1 MALIKRSTKGTSLT
15 FDEMDGNF
23 THLGGD
29 GSYQFPATDG
39 TSNQILTTDGNG
51 QLSFASDID
60 ITGAVTINGSA
71 SGSAKFDTAVSTGGV
86 GIDASSG
93 SNTDTFIE
101 FDAPDISATGGDVT
115 YRFGRR
121 TTEGSSGASSR
132 IIMHAHD
139 NTTTQVFSVDSS
151 GTLKFDSGFG
161 SSATAYGVRAWV
173 KFNGTGTVAI
183 NGSGN
188 VSSITDNNDG
198 VYTVN
203 FSTSLPDSNYAVSG
217 FACNNDDNN
226 TEGHMVTQNLGDT
239 YSTSALK
246 IRITELT
253 ALGGVFRDDVTK
265 IAVMVVR

>member
-93 SNTDTFIE
+93 SNTDTFID

-115 YRFGRR
+115 YRFGRN

-132 IIMHAHD
+132 IIMHSHD
-139 NTTTQVFSVDSS
+139 NTTTQVFSVDSG

-161 SSATAYGVRAWV
+161 SSATAYGCRAWIN
-173 KFNGTGTVAI
+173 FNGQGTVAI
-183 NGSGN
+183 KGSGG
-188 VSSITDNNDG
+188 VSSLTDG
-198 VYTVN
+198 GTGTHFIN
-203 FSTSLPDSNYAVSG
+203 FSNTMPDTNY
-217 FACNNDDNN
+217 CI
-226 TEGHMVTQNLGDT
+226 T
-239 YSTSALK
+239 STSVKENGVTNPTQAVIIADTSFK
-246 IRITELT
+246 TTTT
-253 ALGGVFRDDVTK
+253 ATVVMEIHTGANVDNSDVHFAFFR
-265 IAVMVVR
+265 